1 MEKRQRHNL
10 LLILAML
17 IFLVGVGVQLY
28 LASAGG

>member
-1 MEKRQRHNL
+1 MMEKRQRHNL

-28 LASAGG
+28 LLAGA